1 MLVLK
6 KPTKEQFLDF
16 LSIRDSGVTNMF
28 DIPVVCSLSTE
39 GLTEGICRHI
49 MIHFTDLLKEYN
61 IQE

>member
-39 GLTEGICRHI
+39 GLTERICRYI

>member
-39 GLTEGICRHI
+39 GLTEGICRYI
-49 MIHFTDLLKEYN
+49 IIHFVDLLKEYN